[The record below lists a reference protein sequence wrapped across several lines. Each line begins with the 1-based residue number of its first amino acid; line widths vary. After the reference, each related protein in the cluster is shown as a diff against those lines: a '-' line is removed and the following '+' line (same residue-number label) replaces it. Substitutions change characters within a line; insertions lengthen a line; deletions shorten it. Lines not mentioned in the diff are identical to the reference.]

1 MSVHIIYEVR
11 LLLYSFATG
20 AGLMMTYDFLRILR
34 IFIPHLPVIVGMED
48 MVYWVYASL
57 ATFSLLYE
65 QNDGGLR
72 GYVIAGVFIGMFLY
86 DRLISRFFLKFLKNT
101 WKYLR
106 MKLDKC
112 FRHRKKRH
120 SRRAGD

>member
-34 IFIPHLPVIVGMED
+34 IFIPHLPVIVGLED

-57 ATFSLLYE
+57 VTFSLLYE

-112 FRHRKKRH
+112 FRHRRKRH

>member
-34 IFIPHLPVIVGMED
+34 IFIPHLPVIVGVED

-57 ATFSLLYE
+57 VTFSLLYE

-112 FRHRKKRH
+112 FRRRKKRQ
-120 SRRAGD
+120 R

>member
-1 MSVHIIYEVR
+1 MSVHLVYEVR
-11 LLLYSFATG
+11 LLLYSCATG

-34 IFIPHLPVIVGMED
+34 IFIPHLPVIMGVED

-57 ATFSLLYE
+57 VTFSLLYE

-112 FRHRKKRH
+112 FRRRKKRQ
-120 SRRAGD
+120 R